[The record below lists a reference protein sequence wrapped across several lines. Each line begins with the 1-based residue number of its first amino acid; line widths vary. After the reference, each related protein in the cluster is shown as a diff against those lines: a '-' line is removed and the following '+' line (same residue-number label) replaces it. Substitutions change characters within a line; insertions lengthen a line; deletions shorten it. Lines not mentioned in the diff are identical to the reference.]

1 MDIQNTPEPR
11 ERYPLLKSD
20 IEVKR
25 REMQQHS
32 SSADVS
38 GAFEEL
44 QSLQASVSGIV
55 LPPVLSIVSEEEEE
69 APASEVYEV
78 MWAIRPIKEYSY
90 KLVCCRNQLG
100 IGMSN
105 PGPR

>member
-20 IEVKR
+20 IGVRR
-25 REMQQHS
+25 REIQQHTS
-32 SSADVS
+32 STGES
-38 GAFEEL
+38 EEVRKL
-44 QSLQASVSGIV
+44 QVSVSGTV
-55 LPPVLSIVSEEEEE
+55 LAPALSIVSEEEE
-69 APASEVYEV
+69 ATATPEVYAV
-78 MWAIRPIKEYSY
+78 TRVVRMTKEYSY

>member
-25 REMQQHS
+25 REMLQHS
-32 SSADVS
+32 SSIGVS
-38 GAFEEL
+38 GAFEDLRAL
-44 QSLQASVSGIV
+44 QDSVSGIV
-55 LPPVLSIVSEEEEE
+55 LPPALSIVSEEEEE
-69 APASEVYEV
+69 ATAPEVYAV

>member
-1 MDIQNTPEPR
+1 MDIQNIPEPR

-32 SSADVS
+32 SSTGAS

-44 QSLQASVSGIV
+44 QALQVSVSGTV
-55 LPPVLSIVSEEEEE
+55 LPPALSIVSEEEEAT
-69 APASEVYEV
+69 APEVYAV
-78 MWAIRPIKEYSY
+78 TRATRLVKEYSY